1 MLVTFPSIVRN
12 LHFDDVEGMIVT
24 GIEGDF
30 AQVVTLT
37 NIPQYVKQIW
47 FDFEYLD
54 AHRGEGQLDP
64 VQNWFDA
71 TMTSV
76 NIYWKVE
83 NRKFD
88 SCWVRCKIDL
98 FVEIADWRDK
108 FMLRGFQL

>member
-1 MLVTFPSIVRN
+1 
-12 LHFDDVEGMIVT
+12 MIVT

-30 AQVVTLT
+30 AQVVTLS

-54 AHRGEGQLDP
+54 AYRGEGQLDP

-76 NIYWKVE
+76 NIYWNVE

-88 SCWVRCKIDL
+88 KFLLSPMQ
-98 FVEIADWRDK
+98 DW
-108 FMLRGFQL
+108 FIPWISWSTW